1 MASFYD
7 QMLAA
12 KHAHSAVAAL
22 EAQVR
27 QQVAQAFDDWDKG
40 LYDAQTIRHRLE
52 AIVRSAYRSSV
63 AIGQAHAAQQS
74 ELPDWKPSERVFLTD
89 YLKQLLEDVR
99 GNLRDYKASSQDE
112 MARRKAVLRI
122 QHSAGVG
129 AERGYTDAVVAAY
142 RELEGY
148 GFVARKIWLNSQ
160 TSIPCAECLAL
171 HGTQVDVD
179 EDFPVHTSK
188 SRVYINLQGPPR
200 HPNCRCYVC
209 IVLITLDN
217 AAESLDIEKPQ
228 ISPTEM
234 SSEQVRSLPVRIF
247 QAIVKVLRKILSL
260 GRH

>member
-1 MASFYD
+1 VASYYD

-12 KHAHSAVAAL
+12 KQAHAAVAAL

-27 QQVAQAFDDWDKG
+27 SQVAQAFDDWDKG
-40 LYDAQTIRHRLE
+40 LLDAQTIRHRLE

-63 AIGQAHAAQQS
+63 AIGQAHAMQQS
-74 ELPDWKPSERVFLTD
+74 ELPDWKPSERVFLTE
-89 YLKQLLEDVR
+89 YLKQLLADVR
-99 GNLRDYKASSQDE
+99 SNLRDYKASSRDE

-148 GFVARKIWLNSQ
+148 GFAVRKIWLNSQ

-171 HGTQVDVD
+171 HGSQVGVD
-179 EDFPVHTSK
+179 EDFPVKTSK
-188 SRVYINLQGPPR
+188 ARVYINLQGPPR

-209 IVLITLDN
+209 IIITTLDN
-217 AAESLDIEKPQ
+217 ATESLDIEKPQ
-228 ISPTEM
+228 QAPTQM
-234 SSEQVRSLPVRIF
+234 SSKQVRGLPSKIF
-247 QAIVKVLRKILSL
+247 HAIVKVLRKILTL